1 MTKTRAVFTTLILGA
16 FIAALTLTSPALP
29 TFGATILTTSASDT
43 LTTFRTNVNTSLTN
57 LNTDKLELSD
67 LTALDK
73 GFFFSTT
80 SADHWKS
87 ATDFF
92 STTSADYWETQQ
104 DRFGYPFPNNA
115 TTTGLG
121 IYASSTIGNG
131 SQTSG
136 LTISGGATTTGH
148 HRFLSNLLLSSG
160 STINWNNGNVTLN
173 GATSNTL
180 TVGSSGSVTT
190 LQIGTDPDDGAL
202 SLMNG
207 DGSLESIHPAGGIL
221 GATYTLPGTTGTL
234 TIGSGSSGR
243 VSYWNGTQSLTS
255 EAAFAYNATDNR
267 LTFDFASSSI
277 LSAATL
283 CLTGDTCIST
293 WPSSGSSFA
302 YPFPAGATSTEVTFS
317 GGLVAASTTV
327 SGTSTTARL
336 NVTGAVSILGEY
348 FTNFTTY
355 VRSIIASASLVV
367 TGAWDFGG
375 ATSLEI
381 PNGSNPTVDT
391 AGEIAVDTTTGQFK
405 WNDGAKTQIVTGT
418 TSPAFNIAST
428 TMDAGGRT
436 FGTGTT
442 TIQLKNDPE
451 PKTLAGFYCVA
462 TSTAATSQVAH
473 IRFGDGTNWT
483 PMGACSTTG
492 TFFPTASNNTFTAFE
507 AFQVQASST
516 AGAIDRLTITTV
528 MSNTAD

>member
-1 MTKTRAVFTTLILGA
+1 MTKTRAAITTLILGA

-104 DRFGYPFPNNA
+104 DRFGYLFPNNA

-160 STINWNNGNVTLN
+160 STINWNSGNTVLTQSS
-173 GATSNTL
+173 GTL
-180 TVGSSGSVTT
+180 TLSSSGSTAT
-190 LQIGTDPDDGAL
+190 LQIGSDPDDGAL
-202 SLMNG
+202 AFMNG
-207 DGSLESIHPAGGIL
+207 DGALETIQPAGGISPK
-221 GATYTLPGTTGTL
+221 TYTLPGTTGTL
-234 TIGSGSSGR
+234 IIGTGASGR
-243 VSYWNGTQSLTS
+243 VSYWNGTQSLAS

-267 LTFDFASSSI
+267 LSFDFASSSV
-277 LSAATL
+277 LSATSL
-283 CLTGDTCIST
+283 CLTGDTCISS
-293 WPSSGSSFA
+293 WPSGGSSFA
-302 YPFPAGATSTEVTFS
+302 YPFPANATSTVIDFS
-317 GGLVAASTTV
+317 GGLTAASTTI
-327 SGTSTTARL
+327 SGTTTTARL
-336 NVTGAVSILGEY
+336 NVTEAVSILGEY

-355 VRSIIASASLVV
+355 VRSIIASASLAI

-375 ATSLEI
+375 ATSLEM
-381 PNGSNPTVDT
+381 PNGSNPTVD
-391 AGEIAVDTTTGQFK
+391 AVGEFAFDTTANEFLI
-405 WNDGAKTQIVTGT
+405 A
-418 TSPAFNIAST
+418 TST
-428 TMDAGGRT
+428 DAGSPGVFKPFVT
-436 FGTGTT
+436 MAAGHGTSSWTGTT
-442 TIQLKNDPE
+442 TQLLAPAPFAGYVAYARCE
-451 PKTLAGFYCVA
+451 TLTGTVGVSLY
-462 TSTAATSQVAH
+462 
-473 IRFGDGTNWT
+473 DGTNRANFFT
-483 PMGACSTTG
+483 ASTTIG
-492 TFFPTASNNTFTAFE
+492 TITYSTNYGFTAGESIRVDFGTP
-507 AFQVQASST
+507 ASSPT
-516 AGAIDRLTITTV
+516 QVACRFFFYPTR
-528 MSNTAD
+528 N